1 MAWFF
6 AFFILPRFCGL
17 TYQIVLLRV
26 AMVAFGVTTPIISI
40 VFSVFMAG
48 FAVGCWGAGCLVC
61 LRGFQPLAT

>member
-6 AFFILPRFCGL
+6 AFFILPGFYGL
-17 TYQIVLLRV
+17 AYQIVLLRV

-48 FAVGCWGAGCLVC
+48 FAVGSWGAGCLARP
-61 LRGFQPLAT
+61 RGFEPLAT